1 MIDLF
6 SCDVL
11 LRQLLVSI
19 IFRILHPYIH
29 CSFGKMIF
37 VLVIYRME
45 RKCEESVEVCGISFP
60 KDMNIIVPVHSLH
73 RMTAI
78 WGDPDVFRPE
88 RLVTIRSGSFLY
100 YNNTYSTCHGK
111 VSVPFWYH
119 IVILSL
125 LGYH

>member
-1 MIDLF
+1 
-6 SCDVL
+6 
-11 LRQLLVSI
+11 
-19 IFRILHPYIH
+19 
-29 CSFGKMIF
+29 
-37 VLVIYRME
+37 ME

-88 RLVTIRSGSFLY
+88 RLVTIRSGSFPY

-119 IVILSL
+119 IVILSPFIPAWL
-125 LGYH
+125 PLALCYVFPVSSHLAANNARTVAIRPSEGPA